1 MKLFLAFLIALVWV
15 PAFAQYNNDKAVSP
29 AAEKQNISKLLKN
42 HSAIKAAFKKNPKD
56 AKLKKKYVDSNV
68 ALGMQYTYSNT
79 VDRKQKYRIA
89 LGYFNEALKYDPKN
103 KDATETRN
111 LIVSI
116 YRSMGRPVPGES
128 GKGG

>member
-1 MKLFLAFLIALVWV
+1 MKLLLAFLIALLWV
-15 PAFAQYNNDKAVSP
+15 PSFAQYNDGKAVSP
-29 AAEKQNISKLLKN
+29 AAEKQNIAKLLKN
-42 HSAIKAAFKKNPKD
+42 HATVKVAFKKNPKD

-68 ALGMQYTYSNT
+68 ALGMQYTYAGT

-89 LGYFNEALKYDPKN
+89 MGYFNEALKYDPKN

-116 YRSMGRPVPGES
+116 YKSMGRPVPGES
-128 GKGG
+128 GKG